1 MEKLA
6 QTATEP
12 PWHLSADEEVNRS
25 TGFPLPADKT
35 LLLDELKGLRVRNAS
50 EHGQKC

>member
-1 MEKLA
+1 MLLA
-6 QTATEP
+6 QLGLERGLQQFKQLTTTKE
-12 PWHLSADEEVNRS
+12 
-25 TGFPLPADKT
+25 DKT